1 MYTTRAGLIIR
12 NGFLSA
18 ELARLEARAVI
29 IAKAVLLG
37 SIARS
42 GQYVVEG
49 VQVGEAAVLHAHTIR
64 YGALRDAI
72 FIHARVRG
80 LRLDH

>member
-1 MYTTRAGLIIR
+1 MIR

-18 ELARLEARAVI
+18 ELARFEARAVI

-37 SIARS
+37 SIVRS

-49 VQVGEAAVLHAHTIR
+49 VQVGEAAVLHTHTIR